1 MITSAFIES
10 ITSAAFRIRVKELSA
25 SDPSVTVLSYIMSA
39 EKLLEWAHA
48 VPQDAALRKL
58 LPPVPPKDLRS
69 KTASAD
75 EEVFLWTGMLDLSNF
90 WDIYQRHGGL
100 PAGRR
105 ASILDFGCGAGR
117 MVRYLGQMADVDAHA
132 IDINPELVKW
142 CQKNLTAVTTSQ
154 NTDAPPMPLADAS
167 FDMVYSMSIFTHLP
181 EDNTKAWLN
190 DIARVLRPGGLLI
203 LTTHGYPALEII
215 RNSDIHQKMFDV
227 NAQRTGELIDQLKRE
242 HFIHLGYEWR
252 LLSFAKA
259 GKRYGNTFID
269 GDYVNTNWNT
279 SNLEVLEHLPGGLRG
294 WQDVVVLRRK
304 AST

>member
-1 MITSAFIES
+1 MITPAFIES
-10 ITSAAFRIRVKELSA
+10 ITSPAVRACVKELSA
-25 SDPSVTVLSYIMSA
+25 SDPSVTVLSYMMSA

-48 VPQDAALRKL
+48 VPKDPALRKL

-100 PAGRR
+100 PTGRR

-132 IDINPELVKW
+132 IDINPDLVKW
-142 CQKNLTAVTTSQ
+142 CQKNLTAVKTAQ
-154 NTDAPPMPLADAS
+154 NTEAPPMPFPDAG

-181 EDNTKAWLN
+181 ADNTQAWLE
-190 DIARVLRPGGLLI
+190 DIGRVLRPGGLMI
-203 LTTHGYPALEII
+203 VTTHGYPALEII
-215 RNSDIHQKMFDV
+215 RNSDVHQKMFDV
-227 NAQRTGELIDQLKRE
+227 DARRTGELIDELKHK

-252 LLSFAKA
+252 LLNFAKA

-269 GDYVNTNWNT
+269 GDFVRDNWNT
-279 SNLEVLEHLPGGLRG
+279 PQLEVLEHLPGGLRG

-304 AST
+304 TSS